1 MLEKG
6 GEDQL
11 DRSCEK
17 RRGITDSQEGDEYP
31 VNNKKKKR

>member
-17 RRGITDSQEGDEYP
+17 RTDSQEGDEYP